1 MEVISRKRTTSEE
14 LNKILTHKEPMML
27 TDKKLKKP
35 NQVEQLNSKKYNFL
49 TSKLNLSTKKKSHKE
64 P

>member
-1 MEVISRKRTTSEE
+1 VEVISRKRTTSEE
-14 LNKILTHKEPMML
+14 LNKILTLKELMML
-27 TDKKLKKP
+27 TDKKLR

-49 TSKLNLSTKKKSHKE
+49 TNKLNLSTKKKKYHKE